1 MLKLKQIL
9 CSILVLGSLLSSPS
23 LWRRKRLNQYRCQAD
38 FFKNLIQAVEKQTD
52 YTFVFDNS
60 IPLSRIVS
68 LKGGSQYL
76 SDVLKQA
83 FDKSDIAYEIV
94 GKQIVLQKVQTKTNR
109 TISGVV
115 KDEQGEAV
123 IGASVLVKGTTN
135 GTVTDFNGKFELQ
148 NVPESATIDVTF
160 IGYAPQSKKVVAGVR
175 SMNFVLEED
184 TETLDEVVVVGYGV
198 QRKRD
203 LSGSIASVKG
213 DIITEYANTSV
224 ASALQGR
231 VSGVQIQ
238 QTNGQPGAGIQV
250 RYVVLIL
257 FGVTMSRFGLS
268 TDFRV
273 TSI

>member
-23 LWRRKRLNQYRCQAD
+23 LWAQKETKVNIAARQISL
-38 FFKNLIQAVEKQTD
+38 KNLIQAVEKQTD

-135 GTVTDFNGKFELQ
+135 GTVTDFNGKLELQ
-148 NVPESATIDVTF
+148 KVPLL
-160 IGYAPQSKKVVAGVR
+160 
-175 SMNFVLEED
+175 M
-184 TETLDEVVVVGYGV
+184 
-198 QRKRD
+198 
-203 LSGSIASVKG
+203 
-213 DIITEYANTSV
+213 
-224 ASALQGR
+224 
-231 VSGVQIQ
+231 
-238 QTNGQPGAGIQV
+238 
-250 RYVVLIL
+250 
-257 FGVTMSRFGLS
+257 
-268 TDFRV
+268 
-273 TSI
+273 

>member
-1 MLKLKQIL
+1 M
-9 CSILVLGSLLSSPS
+9 
-23 LWRRKRLNQYRCQAD
+23 
-38 FFKNLIQAVEKQTD
+38 
-52 YTFVFDNS
+52 
-60 IPLSRIVS
+60 
-68 LKGGSQYL
+68 
-76 SDVLKQA
+76 LKQA

-184 TETLDEVVVVGYGV
+184 TETLM
-198 QRKRD
+198 K
-203 LSGSIASVKG
+203 
-213 DIITEYANTSV
+213 
-224 ASALQGR
+224 
-231 VSGVQIQ
+231 
-238 QTNGQPGAGIQV
+238 
-250 RYVVLIL
+250 
-257 FGVTMSRFGLS
+257 
-268 TDFRV
+268 
-273 TSI
+273 

>member
-1 MLKLKQIL
+1 MFWAACFPALRYGQQKETKVNIAARQI
-9 CSILVLGSLLSSPS
+9 SL
-23 LWRRKRLNQYRCQAD
+23 
-38 FFKNLIQAVEKQTD
+38 KNLIQAVEKQTD

-250 RYVVLIL
+250 RVR
-257 FGVTMSRFGLS
+257 GSN
-268 TDFRV
+268 
-273 TSI
+273 SIRG

>member
-23 LWRRKRLNQYRCQAD
+23 LWAQKETKVNIAARQISL
-38 FFKNLIQAVEKQTD
+38 KNLIQAVEKQTD

-115 KDEQGEAV
+115 KDAMGPV
-123 IGASVLVKGTTN
+123 IGASVVEKGNPAN
-135 GTVTDFNGKFELQ
+135 GTITDMDGNFSLTVKPG
-148 NVPESATIDVTF
+148 ATLVISY
-160 IGYAPQSKKVVAGVR
+160 IGYKTQEVQAVAGKVVNV
-175 SMNFVLEED
+175 MLEDD
-184 TETLDEVVVVGYGV
+184 TEMLDEVVVVGFWYAEESEPDRLGGHCYSE
-198 QRKRD
+198 RAGIS
-203 LSGSIASVKG
+203 SGIVG
-213 DIITEYANTSV
+213 H
-224 ASALQGR
+224 
-231 VSGVQIQ
+231 SGFARA
-238 QTNGQPGAGIQV
+238 GAGIEDYDQL
-250 RYVVLIL
+250 RSFWTRI
-257 FGVTMSRFGLS
+257 
-268 TDFRV
+268 
-273 TSI
+273 